1 MTSPGSTA
9 AQEFYGRWAGLYDLL
24 ARRTPGIAG
33 LRRRAAAACRLEAGD
48 TVVEMGCGTGA
59 NFPYIRDAVGPEGA
73 VFGIDL
79 VPEMLGEARRRIRK
93 RGWENVHVARGDA
106 TQPPIGEVDAV
117 VSTFLVGML
126 ADPASAVRNWIDHVE
141 PGGRVAIMNARRSD
155 RLVAAPLNLGFRLFV
170 RLSLPSGKAT
180 RKSPV
185 RELETRWEAARDA
198 VLEGTVD
205 HETDELGLGFI
216 PIASG
221 RVPT

>member
-1 MTSPGSTA
+1 MADGIA
-9 AQEFYGRWAGLYDLL
+9 ATQRFYGRWARLYDLV
-24 ARRTPGIAG
+24 ATAPGVTSWRKRVVEM
-33 LRRRAAAACRLEAGD
+33 LDLSPGD

-59 NFPYIRDAVGPEGA
+59 NFPYLRDGVGPDGT